1 MYLLAKYLNHNY
13 NIRVILMTGQEYIN
27 DLCFNAKS
35 SASIISR
42 MKTNEKN
49 RILTLIAEQLRNK
62 AGDIIL
68 ENKKDL
74 EEAEKNGVSKA
85 FYDRLL
91 LDKKRIEAMAVTVEE
106 IAMLED
112 PVGKIEDMTTRPSG
126 IRVGRMRVPLGV
138 IAVIYESR
146 PNVTIDIAALC
157 IKSGNSVILRGG
169 EESIH
174 SNIILSEIVRNILEN
189 EGHDKN
195 GVTLMSNLDRA
206 LVPML
211 LKRDDSIDIVIPRGG
226 EGLVRMVT
234 EESRIPLI
242 KHEKGVCHLFI
253 DQSAD
258 ESTANSIAINA
269 KVQRPGVCN
278 AIETLLIHEKYPH
291 INSLMAALLDHHV
304 EIRGCEKTAA
314 INPERIKKA
323 DADDWGM
330 EYLDL
335 IISVRIVSS
344 FDEALRH
351 IALYNSGHTEAIV
364 TNSYANSERFL
375 KEVDSAAVMVNAST
389 RFHDGGEF
397 GLGAEVGI
405 STQKLHARGV
415 MGIEGLTTLKYI
427 VYGNGEIR

>member
-1 MYLLAKYLNHNY
+1 
-13 NIRVILMTGQEYIN
+13 MTGQEYIN
-27 DLCFNAKS
+27 DICLKAKS

-49 RILTLIAEQLRNK
+49 RILNLIAEQLRNK
-62 AGDIIL
+62 SGDIIL

-91 LDKKRIEAMAVTVEE
+91 LDTKRIEAMAVTVEE

-112 PVGKIEDMTTRPSG
+112 PVGKIEDMATRPSG

-174 SNIILSEIVRNILEN
+174 SNMILSEIVRNVLEN
-189 EGHDKN
+189 EGYDKN

-291 INSLMAALLDHHV
+291 INSLVASLLDHHV
-304 EIRGCEKTAA
+304 EIRGCEKTEA
-314 INPERIKKA
+314 INPARIKKA
-323 DADDWGM
+323 VADDWGM
-330 EYLDL
+330 EYLDM

-344 FDEALRH
+344 FDEALKH